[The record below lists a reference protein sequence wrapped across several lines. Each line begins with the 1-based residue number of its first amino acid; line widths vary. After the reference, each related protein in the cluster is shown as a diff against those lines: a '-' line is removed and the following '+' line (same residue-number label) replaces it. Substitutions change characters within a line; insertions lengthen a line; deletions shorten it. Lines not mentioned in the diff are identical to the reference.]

1 MPEPLSAHPGLSLGH
16 AVLRVSDLERALAFY
31 RDALG
36 LVEVTRHRGMVFLSG
51 GERHHDLALI
61 ESRSLRR
68 DASDRLPGLHHL
80 AFRVG
85 DDLDTLRVIRD
96 RLQDMGIPILGTSDH
111 RVSQSLYLCD
121 PDGVLIELYVDADP
135 AIWRADP
142 AAVAHVGPLE
152 L

>member
-1 MPEPLSAHPGLSLGH
+1 MPEPRSARPALSLGH
-16 AVLRVSDLERALAFY
+16 AVLRVSDLEHALAFY

-36 LVEVTRHRGMVFLSG
+36 LKEVARHRGMVFLSG

-61 ESRSLRR
+61 EARQRGPATGSP
-68 DASDRLPGLHHL
+68 LPALHHL

-85 DDLDTLRVIRD
+85 HDLDTLRTLRD
-96 RLQDMGIPILGTSDH
+96 HLQGKGIPILGQSDH

-121 PDGVLIELYVDADP
+121 PDGVLIELHVDADP

-142 AAVAHVGPLE
+142 AAVAHVGPLN

>member
-1 MPEPLSAHPGLSLGH
+1 MPEPTPARPALSLGH
-16 AVLRVSDLERALAFY
+16 AVLRVNDLEHALVFY

-36 LVEVTRHRGMVFLSG
+36 LKEVARHRGMVFLSG

-61 ESRSLRR
+61 EGLTQGP
-68 DASDRLPGLHHL
+68 ATGCPLPALHHL

-85 DDLDTLRVIRD
+85 HDLDTLRTLRD
-96 RLQDMGIPILGTSDH
+96 RLQGKGIPILGQSDH

-121 PDGVLIELYVDADP
+121 PDGILIELYVDADP
-135 AIWRADP
+135 AIWQADP
-142 AAVAHVGPLE
+142 SAVACVGPLE